1 MQITPFLLTVPAGV
15 SAAAE
20 DLCGPFLRAEKEEGR
35 VVHVPAADIRVGE
48 VVEIALLIFLAH
60 AEGVEDMDLCS
71 RNIDLCR
78 KLCHKVGVE
87 LVEETLLFQS
97 PDIGRIEER
106 FEEGFHFQFPFRVF
120 LLQTVQV
127 QLQPP
132 GLSATF
138 YHAGNQLYEQLRL

>member
-1 MQITPFLLTVPAGV
+1 M
-15 SAAAE
+15 
-20 DLCGPFLRAEKEEGR
+20 
-35 VVHVPAADIRVGE
+35 VHVPAADIRVGE
-48 VVEIALLIFLAH
+48 VVEIVLLIFLAH